1 MITLGSGDIVLG
13 VLGGGV
19 VPIAFV
25 PRTGDLV
32 IPIVDTF
39 SPLDGASS
47 VTVDVNLVIIF
58 NEDIRKGTGNITIKR
73 TSNDSVVETIDVT
86 GELVG
91 ISGDVVTI
99 NPSSDLPSLTD
110 CYILIDSGAL
120 GDLSAND
127 YAGISAKTV
136 WNFTTADVEAP
147 TVGTLSPLDEAVDV
161 SVSANLVVTF
171 DENVQKGT
179 GNITIKKTSDDSTV
193 ETIDVTTGLV
203 GISSAVATINPAS
216 DLPGATGC
224 YILIDSGAFKDMSNN
239 DHAGISLKTVWNF
252 TVETTF
258 SGTISTFGN
267 LTPDATHKWVGG
279 AVAANGSI
287 YGAPYLQGSI
297 LKVITS
303 TEVTSEIGSYS
314 DTWCGGAYDTVN
326 GCVYFAPYGPYGAKD
341 VLKIDSS
348 DDSVSTHA
356 VSGELANG
364 AWFGLVRAANGYIY
378 GIPYS
383 ATTVLKIDPS
393 DDSISVI
400 GNLSGAG
407 KWMYGILADNGCI
420 YGVPYYATTI
430 LKIDTSDDT
439 ISTFGSLSGNAKW
452 SGGVF
457 VSANGCI
464 YCAPFNS
471 TVILKIDTSDDS
483 TSTFGSYSGDFK
495 WSDACLAAD
504 DIIYCIPYNSTT
516 VLKIDPSDDSSSITG
531 SLSGEKKWGSGV
543 VAPNGNIYGITRYIT
558 TMLKIE

>member
-1 MITLGSGDIVLG
+1 MIILGSGDIVLG
-13 VLGGGV
+13 IPGGGV
-19 VPIAFV
+19 TSVAFT
-25 PRTGDLV
+25 PRTGDLT
-32 IPIVDTF
+32 IPIVSSF
-39 SPLDGASS
+39 SPLDGASD
-47 VTVDVNLVIIF
+47 VVVDVNLVIIF
-58 NEDIRKGTGNITIKR
+58 NEDVRKGIGNITIKK
-73 TSNDSVVETIDVT
+73 TSDDSVVETIDVT
-86 GELVG
+86 SELVN
-91 ISGDVVTI
+91 ISGGVVTV
-99 NPSSDLPSLTD
+99 NPSGDLPGATD

-120 GDLSAND
+120 EDLSAND
-127 YAGISAKTV
+127 YVGISAKTI
-136 WNFTTADVEAP
+136 WNF
-147 TVGTLSPLDEAVDV
+147 
-161 SVSANLVVTF
+161 
-171 DENVQKGT
+171 
-179 GNITIKKTSDDSTV
+179 I
-193 ETIDVTTGLV
+193 
-203 GISSAVATINPAS
+203 
-216 DLPGATGC
+216 
-224 YILIDSGAFKDMSNN
+224 
-239 DHAGISLKTVWNF
+239 
-252 TVETTF
+252 VETTF

-420 YGVPYYATTI
+420 YGIPYYATTV

-471 TVILKIDTSDDS
+471 TIILKIDTSDDS

-516 VLKIDPSDDSSSITG
+516 VLKIDPSDNSSSVTG

-543 VAPNGNIYGITRYIT
+543 VAPNGNIYGITRYTT